1 MKEQSLLNKINFI
14 KEVNKMSVEKEK
26 NVQV

>member
-14 KEVNKMSVEKEK
+14 EEVNKMSVEKEK